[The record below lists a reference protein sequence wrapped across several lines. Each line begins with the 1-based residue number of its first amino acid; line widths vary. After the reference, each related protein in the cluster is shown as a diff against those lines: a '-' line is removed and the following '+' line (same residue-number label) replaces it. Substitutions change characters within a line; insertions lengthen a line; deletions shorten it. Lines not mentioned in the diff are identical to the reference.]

1 MKRMIAFTFAVL
13 LLLGATV
20 QADDTTLDKMNIYLN
35 SLERSL
41 TTDNNGVQFWA
52 MFHLAQLKS
61 ENPNMDLSRFD
72 WPLNKIIRSESSEEL
87 LTVNAQMTLLYIN
100 SNELAKDVKVTDK
113 ENPFIFYTTLYF
125 EKYKNKFG
133 VENMDMAEQL
143 RPATNTDTALNY

>member
-1 MKRMIAFTFAVL
+1 MKRMIAFTFAAL

-20 QADDTTLDKMNIYLN
+20 QAEDTTLDKMNIYLN

-41 TTDNNGVQFWA
+41 TKDNNGVQFWA

-72 WPLNKIIRSESSEEL
+72 WPLDKIIRSESSEL
-87 LTVNAQMTLLYIN
+87 LSVNAQMTLLYIN
-100 SNELAKDVKVTDK
+100 SNELAKEVKVTDK
-113 ENPFIFYTTLYF
+113 ENPYIFYTTLYF

-133 VENMDMAEQL
+133 VENLDMAEQL
-143 RPATNTDTALNY
+143 KPTTNTNTALNY